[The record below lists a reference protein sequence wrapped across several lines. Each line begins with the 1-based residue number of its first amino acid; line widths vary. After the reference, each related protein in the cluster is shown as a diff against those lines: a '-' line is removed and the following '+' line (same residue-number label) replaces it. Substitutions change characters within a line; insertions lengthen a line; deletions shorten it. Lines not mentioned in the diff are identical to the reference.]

1 MSEDWKRPEEIA
13 AVFGVSVRRVQQLV
27 QEGIIKS
34 EKITGHAG
42 RMFDLLPTVTD
53 YIKYLSDKAYGKSR
67 SDKELALKEK
77 KLKAEIALKESQGE
91 LHRLKTEIAS
101 GKYISVEEVQ
111 LDYQRFFVQLKK
123 FVLAIPNRVGGMI
136 GGYADPVT
144 VRGVEKDLS
153 KEVNTMLNAFVVAGK
168 QETVEDNIR
177 KSPMRKI
184 KSLKIDKLRSRHPLT
199 AEQLELVR
207 DGCRGYKEKALV
219 EFLVSSGC
227 RVSEVAG
234 LRVDD
239 IDWRDRKCKV
249 IGKGNKERTVYFSV
263 RAKLMLQLYIAERRG
278 GEALFASSRAPYE
291 PLTDRGIEKMISKL
305 GKRIG
310 MERPLYPHLMRH
322 TFASHALNCGMELT
336 IIQHLLGH
344 SDPKTTLIYAEID
357 PIRVQYEYNRMIC

>member
-1 MSEDWKRPEEIA
+1 MTAKIDLIAKLTALMPECAREIIKIMREYDVQTA
-13 AVFGVSVRRVQQLV
+13 QVYDRSNLPRRVEAFLAAKRID
-27 QEGIIKS
+27 GCRPKTIKGYR
-34 EKITGHAG
+34 E
-42 RMFDLLPTVTD
+42 
-53 YIKYLSDKAYGKSR
+53 
-67 SDKELALKEK
+67 
-77 KLKAEIALKESQGE
+77 
-91 LHRLKTEIAS
+91 RLKLFMTQCSKPVQQITTDDLREYLA
-101 GKYISVEEVQ
+101 YLVDERHLMDNSVQ
-111 LDYQRFFVQLKK
+111 AHINTLRSFFSWLV
-123 FVLAIPNRVGGMI
+123 
-136 GGYADPVT
+136 D
-144 VRGVEKDLS
+144 
-153 KEVNTMLNAFVVAGK
+153 
-168 QETVEDNIR
+168 EDNIR
-177 KSPMRKI
+177 KSPMCKI

-199 AEQLELVR
+199 VEQLELVR

-310 MERPLYPHLMRH
+310 MDRPLYPHLMRH

-344 SDPKTTLIYAEID
+344 SDPKTMLIYAEID

>member
-1 MSEDWKRPEEIA
+1 MTAKIDLIAKLTALMPECAREIIKIMREYDVQTA
-13 AVFGVSVRRVQQLV
+13 QVYDRSNLPRRVEAFLAAKRID
-27 QEGIIKS
+27 GCRPKTIKGYR
-34 EKITGHAG
+34 E
-42 RMFDLLPTVTD
+42 
-53 YIKYLSDKAYGKSR
+53 
-67 SDKELALKEK
+67 
-77 KLKAEIALKESQGE
+77 
-91 LHRLKTEIAS
+91 RLKMFMTQCSKPVQAITTDDLREYLA
-101 GKYISVEEVQ
+101 YLVDERHLMDNSVQ
-111 LDYQRFFVQLKK
+111 AHINTLRSFFSWLV
-123 FVLAIPNRVGGMI
+123 
-136 GGYADPVT
+136 D
-144 VRGVEKDLS
+144 
-153 KEVNTMLNAFVVAGK
+153 
-168 QETVEDNIR
+168 EDNIR

-344 SDPKTTLIYAEID
+344 SDPKTMLIYAEID

>member
-1 MSEDWKRPEEIA
+1 MTAKIDLIAKLTALMPECAREIIKIMREYDVQTA
-13 AVFGVSVRRVQQLV
+13 QVYDRSNLPRRVEAFLAAKRID
-27 QEGIIKS
+27 GCRPKTIKGYR
-34 EKITGHAG
+34 E
-42 RMFDLLPTVTD
+42 
-53 YIKYLSDKAYGKSR
+53 
-67 SDKELALKEK
+67 
-77 KLKAEIALKESQGE
+77 
-91 LHRLKTEIAS
+91 RLKMFMTQCSKPVQAITTDDLREYLA
-101 GKYISVEEVQ
+101 YLVDERHLMDNSVQ
-111 LDYQRFFVQLKK
+111 AHINTLRSFFSWLV
-123 FVLAIPNRVGGMI
+123 
-136 GGYADPVT
+136 D
-144 VRGVEKDLS
+144 
-153 KEVNTMLNAFVVAGK
+153 
-168 QETVEDNIR
+168 EDNIR

-227 RVSEVAG
+227 RVSEVVG

>member
-1 MSEDWKRPEEIA
+1 MTAKIDLIAKLTALMPECAREIIKIMREYDVQTA
-13 AVFGVSVRRVQQLV
+13 QVYDRSNLPRRVEAFLAAKRID
-27 QEGIIKS
+27 GCRPKTIKGYR
-34 EKITGHAG
+34 E
-42 RMFDLLPTVTD
+42 
-53 YIKYLSDKAYGKSR
+53 
-67 SDKELALKEK
+67 
-77 KLKAEIALKESQGE
+77 
-91 LHRLKTEIAS
+91 RLKMFMTQCSKPVQQITTDDLREYLA
-101 GKYISVEEVQ
+101 YLVDERHLMDNSVQ
-111 LDYQRFFVQLKK
+111 AHINTLRSFFSWLV
-123 FVLAIPNRVGGMI
+123 
-136 GGYADPVT
+136 D
-144 VRGVEKDLS
+144 
-153 KEVNTMLNAFVVAGK
+153 
-168 QETVEDNIR
+168 EDNIR

-357 PIRVQYEYNRMIC
+357 PVRVQYEYNRMIC

>member
-1 MSEDWKRPEEIA
+1 MTAKIDLIAKLTALMPECAREIIKIMREYDVQTA
-13 AVFGVSVRRVQQLV
+13 QVYDRSNLPRRVEAFLAAKRID
-27 QEGIIKS
+27 GCRPKTIKGYR
-34 EKITGHAG
+34 E
-42 RMFDLLPTVTD
+42 
-53 YIKYLSDKAYGKSR
+53 
-67 SDKELALKEK
+67 
-77 KLKAEIALKESQGE
+77 
-91 LHRLKTEIAS
+91 RLKMFMTQCSKPVQAITTDDLREYLA
-101 GKYISVEEVQ
+101 YLVDERHLMDNSVQ
-111 LDYQRFFVQLKK
+111 AHINTLRSFFSWLV
-123 FVLAIPNRVGGMI
+123 
-136 GGYADPVT
+136 D
-144 VRGVEKDLS
+144 
-153 KEVNTMLNAFVVAGK
+153 
-168 QETVEDNIR
+168 EDNIR

-357 PIRVQYEYNRMIC
+357 PVRVQYEYNRMIC

>member
-1 MSEDWKRPEEIA
+1 MTAKIDLIAKLTALMPECAREIIKIMREYDVQTA
-13 AVFGVSVRRVQQLV
+13 QVYDRSNLPRRVEAFLAAKRID
-27 QEGIIKS
+27 GCRPKTIKGYR
-34 EKITGHAG
+34 E
-42 RMFDLLPTVTD
+42 
-53 YIKYLSDKAYGKSR
+53 
-67 SDKELALKEK
+67 
-77 KLKAEIALKESQGE
+77 
-91 LHRLKTEIAS
+91 RLKMFMTQCSKPVQQITTDDLREYLA
-101 GKYISVEEVQ
+101 YLVDERHLMDNSVQ
-111 LDYQRFFVQLKK
+111 AHINTLRSFFSWLV
-123 FVLAIPNRVGGMI
+123 
-136 GGYADPVT
+136 D
-144 VRGVEKDLS
+144 
-153 KEVNTMLNAFVVAGK
+153 
-168 QETVEDNIR
+168 EDNIR

>member
-1 MSEDWKRPEEIA
+1 MTAKIDLIAKLTALMPECAREIIKIMREYDVQTA
-13 AVFGVSVRRVQQLV
+13 QVYDRSNLPRRVEAFLAAKRID
-27 QEGIIKS
+27 GCRPKTIKGYR
-34 EKITGHAG
+34 E
-42 RMFDLLPTVTD
+42 
-53 YIKYLSDKAYGKSR
+53 
-67 SDKELALKEK
+67 
-77 KLKAEIALKESQGE
+77 
-91 LHRLKTEIAS
+91 RLKLFMTQCSKPVQQITTDDLREYLA
-101 GKYISVEEVQ
+101 YLVDERHLMDNSVQ
-111 LDYQRFFVQLKK
+111 AHINTLRSFFSWLV
-123 FVLAIPNRVGGMI
+123 
-136 GGYADPVT
+136 D
-144 VRGVEKDLS
+144 
-153 KEVNTMLNAFVVAGK
+153 
-168 QETVEDNIR
+168 EDNIR

-263 RAKLMLQLYIAERRG
+263 RAKLMLQLYIAERRS

>member
-1 MSEDWKRPEEIA
+1 MTAKIDLIAKLTALMPECAREIIKIMREYDVQTA
-13 AVFGVSVRRVQQLV
+13 QVYDRSNLPRRVEAFLAAKRID
-27 QEGIIKS
+27 GCRPKTIKGYR
-34 EKITGHAG
+34 E
-42 RMFDLLPTVTD
+42 
-53 YIKYLSDKAYGKSR
+53 
-67 SDKELALKEK
+67 
-77 KLKAEIALKESQGE
+77 
-91 LHRLKTEIAS
+91 RLKMFMTQCSKPVQAITTDDLREYLA
-101 GKYISVEEVQ
+101 YLVDERHLMDNSVQ
-111 LDYQRFFVQLKK
+111 AHINTLRSFFSWLV
-123 FVLAIPNRVGGMI
+123 
-136 GGYADPVT
+136 D
-144 VRGVEKDLS
+144 
-153 KEVNTMLNAFVVAGK
+153 
-168 QETVEDNIR
+168 EDNIR

-344 SDPKTTLIYAEID
+344 NDPKTTLIYAEID
-357 PIRVQYEYNRMIC
+357 PIRVQYEYYRMIC

>member
-1 MSEDWKRPEEIA
+1 MTAKIDLIAKLTALMPECAREIIKIMREYDVQTA
-13 AVFGVSVRRVQQLV
+13 QVYDRSNLPRRVEAFLAAKRID
-27 QEGIIKS
+27 GCRPKTIKGYR
-34 EKITGHAG
+34 E
-42 RMFDLLPTVTD
+42 
-53 YIKYLSDKAYGKSR
+53 
-67 SDKELALKEK
+67 
-77 KLKAEIALKESQGE
+77 
-91 LHRLKTEIAS
+91 RLKLFMTQCSKPVQQITTDDLREYLA
-101 GKYISVEEVQ
+101 YLVDERHLMDNSVQ
-111 LDYQRFFVQLKK
+111 AHINTLRSFFSWLV
-123 FVLAIPNRVGGMI
+123 
-136 GGYADPVT
+136 D
-144 VRGVEKDLS
+144 
-153 KEVNTMLNAFVVAGK
+153 
-168 QETVEDNIR
+168 EDNIR

-357 PIRVQYEYNRMIC
+357 PVRVQYEYNRMIC

>member
-1 MSEDWKRPEEIA
+1 MTAKIDLIAKLTALMPECAREIIKIMREYDVQTA
-13 AVFGVSVRRVQQLV
+13 QVYDRSNLPRRVEAFLAAKRID
-27 QEGIIKS
+27 GCRPKTIKGYR
-34 EKITGHAG
+34 E
-42 RMFDLLPTVTD
+42 
-53 YIKYLSDKAYGKSR
+53 
-67 SDKELALKEK
+67 
-77 KLKAEIALKESQGE
+77 
-91 LHRLKTEIAS
+91 RLKLFMTQCSKPVQQITTDDLREYLA
-101 GKYISVEEVQ
+101 YLVDERHLMDNSVQ
-111 LDYQRFFVQLKK
+111 AHINTLRSFFSWLV
-123 FVLAIPNRVGGMI
+123 
-136 GGYADPVT
+136 D
-144 VRGVEKDLS
+144 
-153 KEVNTMLNAFVVAGK
+153 
-168 QETVEDNIR
+168 EDNIR
-177 KSPMRKI
+177 KSPMCKI

-310 MERPLYPHLMRH
+310 MDRPLYPHLMRH

>member
-1 MSEDWKRPEEIA
+1 MTAKIDLIAKLAALMPECAREIIKIMREYDVQTA
-13 AVFGVSVRRVQQLV
+13 QVYDRSNLPRRVEAFLAAKRID
-27 QEGIIKS
+27 GCRPKTIKGYR
-34 EKITGHAG
+34 E
-42 RMFDLLPTVTD
+42 
-53 YIKYLSDKAYGKSR
+53 
-67 SDKELALKEK
+67 
-77 KLKAEIALKESQGE
+77 
-91 LHRLKTEIAS
+91 RLKLFMTQCSKPVQQITTDDLREYLA
-101 GKYISVEEVQ
+101 YLVDERHLMDNSVQ
-111 LDYQRFFVQLKK
+111 AHINTLRSFFSWLV
-123 FVLAIPNRVGGMI
+123 
-136 GGYADPVT
+136 D
-144 VRGVEKDLS
+144 
-153 KEVNTMLNAFVVAGK
+153 
-168 QETVEDNIR
+168 EDNIR

-184 KSLKIDKLRSRHPLT
+184 KSLKIDKLRSRHPMT